1 MITFA
6 YLFLLLM
13 ALVCVFV
20 ITAGFLFCVLY
31 SIKLVI
37 RENEDAAASKEEQW

>member
-6 YLFLLLM
+6 GLFLLLM
-13 ALVCVFV
+13 ALVCVLV
-20 ITAGFLFCVLY
+20 ITFGFLFCVLY

-37 RENEDAAASKEEQW
+37 RESEDAEASKEEKW